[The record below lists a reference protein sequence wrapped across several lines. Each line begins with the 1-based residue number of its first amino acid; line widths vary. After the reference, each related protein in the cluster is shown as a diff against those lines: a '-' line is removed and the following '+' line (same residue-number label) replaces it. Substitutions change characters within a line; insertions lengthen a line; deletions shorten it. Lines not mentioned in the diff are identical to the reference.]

1 MLCSDTDTSVPAVKI
16 GLPMAVAR
24 DISYW
29 LEAIRQ
35 TKAKGRITLF
45 VSSEGDI
52 VDSEVTV
59 KPPHKKKL
67 A

>member
-1 MLCSDTDTSVPAVKI
+1 MLCSDTSSKLPAVKI
-16 GLPMAVAR
+16 GMPMAVAK

-45 VSSEGDI
+45 VSSDGDI

-59 KPPHKKKL
+59 KPPKKKS